1 MLRDFKA
8 PDDVPA
14 DEIDANGD
22 GEVLVVLNL
31 QVDRGLVTAGVAREV
46 VNRCDNGSGWS
57 GAQALTRCTSYPRF
71 EKQLIKHAPTS
82 PSR

>member
-46 VNRCDNGSGWS
+46 VNRCGDRSVQVGWGSGTDT
-57 GAQALTRCTSYPRF
+57 LHFIP
-71 EKQLIKHAPTS
+71 
-82 PSR
+82 